1 MMEGMSLDGSSPL
14 LRREFPAERREKLE
28 ADLAAAEA
36 DHAADPQGVEAIVWV
51 ARRLGYLD
59 RYTEAIAV
67 LTRGLELHPEEP
79 QLYRHR
85 GHRYIAVRKYRDAV
99 ADLTT
104 AAALCEGDDGRP
116 DSVEPDGAPNAA
128 GIPTST
134 LHTNVY
140 YHLGLALFLLGN
152 YEEAADAYRKGLS
165 CELCTVDMRVAF
177 SDWLYMALRRM
188 GNQEEATE
196 VLATAGDEK
205 ELIEDF
211 AYQKRLQLYKGLIGP
226 EDVLSHVRRP
236 CSWARSERRGY
247 HLSR

>member
-1 MMEGMSLDGSSPL
+1 MMEGMSLDGSKPL
-14 LRREFPAERREKLE
+14 LRREFPPERRHKLE
-28 ADLAAAEA
+28 ADLKAAEA
-36 DHAADPQGVEAIVWV
+36 AHSADPDGVDSTVWH

-67 LTRGLELHPEEP
+67 LTRGLEIHPAEP

-85 GHRYIAVRKYRDAV
+85 GHRFITVRKYHDAV
-99 ADLTT
+99 TDFTT
-104 AAALCEGDDGRP
+104 AAALCEGGVP

-140 YHLGLALFLLGN
+140 YHLGLACFLLGR
-152 YEEAADAYRKGLS
+152 YEQAADAYRKGLS
-165 CELCTVDMRVAF
+165 CELCTADMRVAF
-177 SDWLYMALRRM
+177 SDWLYMALRRI
-188 GNQEEATE
+188 GNKKEAAA
-196 VLATAGDEK
+196 VLAAAGDEQ

-226 EDVLSHVRRP
+226 EDVLSPVRIEIP
-236 CSWARSERRGY
+236 TQLG
-247 HLSR
+247 